1 MSGKKYTGEEKY
13 NIIMESFQN
22 PSITIASI
30 CRKHGIAAS
39 MFYRWKKQFLEGGR
53 NGLAGKT
60 PDKTLLKENAK
71 LKAIIGEMNTPELR
85 TGIELRK
92 EGKLGQATRVFS
104 SYVDKNPKDP
114 FGWYYLA
121 ITLDYRSKERDAIPC
136 YKKAISLEIER
147 PLLINAYLFLGSSL
161 RKTGN
166 PTEALVAFQKAE
178 SMGCRDAFLFYS
190 KAKAYFL
197 VGNLAEAQKSAELA
211 IKVNPRAPVYR
222 KLLSLIKSSL
232 TKVN

>member
-22 PSITIASI
+22 PNITITSI
-30 CRKHGIAAS
+30 CREHGIVAS

-53 NGLAGKT
+53 NGLAGKD
-60 PDKTLLKENAK
+60 PDKTLLKEKDK
-71 LKAIIGEMNTPELR
+71 LKAIIGEMDTPELG

-92 EGKLGQATRVFS
+92 EGKLAQATHVFS
-104 SYVDKNPKDP
+104 SYVDKNPNDP
-114 FGWYYLA
+114 LGWYYLA
-121 ITLDYRSKERDAIPC
+121 ITLDNRSKERDAIPC
-136 YKKAISLEIER
+136 YKKAINLNIEA

-178 SMGCRDAFLFYS
+178 SMGC
-190 KAKAYFL
+190 
-197 VGNLAEAQKSAELA
+197 
-211 IKVNPRAPVYR
+211 
-222 KLLSLIKSSL
+222 
-232 TKVN
+232 